1 MNTTL
6 NAEKVADY
14 TLMLCDALYMDMKNQ
29 QIRLHQRSLSH
40 EINMDYHR
48 QKIEEITNHGP
59 DVEFF
64 FKTGKRYY
72 KLIMR
77 DSGGQKSVHAFI
89 DRETGDVYKP
99 ASWKGPAKDA
109 RYCIANEYDRE
120 WLYQN
125 ADWAGKYLYL
135 K

>member
-14 TLMLCDALYMDMKNQ
+14 TLMLCDALYMDLKNQ

-48 QKIEEITNHGP
+48 KRIEEITNHGP
-59 DVEFF
+59 DAEFF
-64 FKTGKRYY
+64 FRTGKRYY

-99 ASWKGPAKDA
+99 ASWKGPVKDA